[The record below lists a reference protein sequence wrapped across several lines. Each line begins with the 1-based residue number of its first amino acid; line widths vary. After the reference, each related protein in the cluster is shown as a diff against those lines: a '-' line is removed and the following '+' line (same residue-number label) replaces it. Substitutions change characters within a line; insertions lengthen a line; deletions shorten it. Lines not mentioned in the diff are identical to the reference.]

1 LLAELQRCART
12 DFTQE
17 TVDEGCSLLR
27 CVECCDAQGSLLQFE
42 SMEPPVRAI
51 RQSSET
57 GKISLKNI
65 LSFWKESSEVLLLE
79 DSSSEVPSI
88 RLLTEK

>member
-1 LLAELQRCART
+1 
-12 DFTQE
+12 
-17 TVDEGCSLLR
+17 
-27 CVECCDAQGSLLQFE
+27 
-42 SMEPPVRAI
+42 MEPPVREI